1 MRVVNEPKTIDGLR
15 VIQDPHEMERA
26 LKNGESFYHW
36 EFGTSLSPLINDREY
51 CLVKPC
57 APIDVKR
64 GDCVFCVLHDNMGGG
79 SWPMVHQ
86 VWEISDASHT
96 NELWFKI
103 GSTGT
108 SIFGWTKDVYGIA
121 KGTNIF
127 QEFTEEMRL
136 ALEAEKE
143 KAEAMA
149 K

>member
-1 MRVVNEPKTIDGLR
+1 MRIVDEPTEIDGIK
-15 VIQDPHEMERA
+15 VIQDSEEMEKA

-36 EFGTSLSPLINDREY
+36 EFGDSMSPLIKNREY

-57 APIDVKR
+57 VPHDVKR
-64 GDCVFCVLHDNMGGG
+64 GDAVFCVITDETTGQR
-79 SWPMVHQ
+79 WPMVHQ

-108 SIFGWTKDVYGIA
+108 SVFGWTKEVYGIA

-127 QEFTEEMRL
+127 QEFTQKWKEYFEMK
-136 ALEAEKE
+136 EAE
-143 KAEAMA
+143 
-149 K
+149 